1 MIDSFIQ
8 NFFELYISIL
18 VFFQCNRLVFLKFT
32 KEGFSQDGLLTVILN
47 YLLILLSLLFKIP
60 IIGHLINLDAK
71 GQLIF

>member
-1 MIDSFIQ
+1 MINSFIQ
-8 NFFELYISIL
+8 NFFELYISVL

-32 KEGFSQDGLLTVILN
+32 KVEFSQDGLLTVILN

>member
-8 NFFELYISIL
+8 NFFELYISVL
-18 VFFQCNRLVFLKFT
+18 VFFKCNRLVFLKFT
-32 KEGFSQDGLLTVILN
+32 KVGFSQDGLLTVILN
-47 YLLILLSLLFKIP
+47 YLLILLSLLFKIQ

>member
-1 MIDSFIQ
+1 MINSFIQ
-8 NFFELYISIL
+8 NFFELNISVL

-32 KEGFSQDGLLTVILN
+32 EVEFSQDGLLTVILN

>member
-8 NFFELYISIL
+8 NFFELYISVL
-18 VFFQCNRLVFLKFT
+18 VFFQCNRLLFLKFT
-32 KEGFSQDGLLTVILN
+32 KVEFSQDGLLTVILN
-47 YLLILLSLLFKIP
+47 YLLILLSLLFKIQ

>member
-8 NFFELYISIL
+8 NFFELYISVL

-32 KEGFSQDGLLTVILN
+32 KVEFSQDGLLTVILN

>member
-8 NFFELYISIL
+8 NFFELYISVL

-32 KEGFSQDGLLTVILN
+32 KVGFSQDGLLTVILN